1 VRFTSPFWLPIGF
14 VICAMLV
21 WLWIRV
27 DARQQ
32 AALARFVSPHLRKQ
46 LTQSISTARRRLQ
59 RGLLLTALAL
69 LSIAL
74 AGPQL
79 GYHWEQINRRGNE
92 IVFIIDT
99 SRSMMTPDVKPNRL
113 DRAKLAIDDF
123 TNHLDGDAVGIVA
136 FAGTAFLVCPITLD
150 YNAFRE
156 TLNAIDTNIV
166 PRGGTNISSA
176 IQEAQAALRRRPGSD
191 KIVILVTDGEDL
203 EGSALTTAQNA
214 KQQDGLR
221 IFTVG
226 VGTPG
231 GDLIPLPPAQGG
243 GFVKDD
249 SGQFVKSHLDE
260 AGLKAIADATGG
272 FYVPLGAQGEGLE
285 TIYNKVLGSLAKHD
299 LASRQQ
305 KIYIERYQWP
315 LAASLAALLL
325 SLLIGNRRRRSRKT
339 TAKRAAAA
347 STTPASSTAA
357 ASSTTAALWVA
368 ASLVLLPFTP
378 SAHADAPTD
387 TAPPSPF
394 APTPP
399 SSSLAG
405 PTSVPNAPTSSS
417 SVPSS
422 TSGEPIRAYNAGTAA
437 YRAGQFPQAAQAFQQ
452 SITHSPSNDPKRLA
466 DQEDAY
472 YNLGNTLYRTGQK
485 SEKSAPQ
492 DAIKTWTDAVKAYE
506 TALQL
511 KPDDADSKYNRDLVK
526 RKIAKL
532 QQQKPPDQNKDKN
545 DKDKNQDKGQGQG
558 QGGGQGQGQPPPG
571 QQPPQNQPPQQG
583 QPPPGQQQGQPPPGQ
598 QPGQQ
603 PPPGQQPGQQP
614 PPGQQPGQQPPP
626 GQQPG
631 QQPPPG
637 QQPGQQPPSGDQ
649 SQGQP
654 PGASDSDDARAA
666 DNQHLPGQMSREEA
680 RELLDSVKGDEKRP
694 PGVPMAQDA
703 TDVPQQQPTKNW

>member
-1 VRFTSPFWLPIGF
+1 MRFTSPFWFPVGF
-14 VICAMLV
+14 VVCALLV
-21 WLWIRV
+21 WLWFRV
-27 DARQQ
+27 DARQH

-59 RGLLLTALAL
+59 RGLLLTAIAL
-69 LSIAL
+69 IFVTL
-74 AGPQL
+74 AGPQW

-136 FAGTAFLVCPITLD
+136 FAGSAFLVCPITLD

-176 IQEAQAALRRRPGSD
+176 IHEAQAALRRRPGSD
-191 KIVILVTDGEDL
+191 KIVILITDGEDL
-203 EGSALTTAQNA
+203 EGSALTAAQNA
-214 KQQDGLR
+214 KQEDGLR

-226 VGTPG
+226 VGTAA
-231 GDLIPLPPAQGG
+231 GDLIPVPAAQGG
-243 GFVKDD
+243 GFVKDEN
-249 SGQFVKSHLDE
+249 GQFVKSHLDE
-260 AGLKAIADATGG
+260 AGLKAIAEATGG
-272 FYVPLGAQGEGLE
+272 FYVPLGPQGEGLE
-285 TIYNKVLGSLAKHD
+285 TIYNNVLGSLAKHD
-299 LASRQQ
+299 LASRRQ

-315 LAASLAALLL
+315 LAASLATLLL
-325 SLLIGNRRRRSRKT
+325 SLLIGNRRRRTRKST
-339 TAKRAAAA
+339 VSPDAPRAQTA
-347 STTPASSTAA
+347 SPTA
-357 ASSTTAALWVA
+357 ASSTTV
-368 ASLVLLPFTP
+368 ASLAAVSLMLLSFVPR
-378 SAHADAPTD
+378 AHADLPVS
-387 TAPPSPF
+387 TAG
-394 APTPP
+394 P
-399 SSSLAG
+399 SSPAS
-405 PTSVPNAPTSSS
+405 APS
-417 SVPSS
+417 
-422 TSGEPIRAYNAGTAA
+422 EPIQAYNAGTAA
-437 YRAGQFPQAAQAFQQ
+437 YRAGRFPQAAQDFQQ
-452 SITHSPSNDPKRLA
+452 SITHSPSNDAKRLA

-472 YNLGNTLYRTGQK
+472 YNLGNTLYRAGQA

-532 QQQKPPDQNKDKN
+532 QQQKPPDQNNDKDK
-545 DKDKNQDKGQGQG
+545 DKDKNQDKGQGKG
-558 QGGGQGQGQPPPG
+558 QGNGQGQPPPG

-583 QPPPGQQQGQPPPGQ
+583 QQPPGQQPPQGQPPPGQQPGQPPPGQQPGQPPPPGQ

-631 QQPPPG
+631 QP
-637 QQPGQQPPSGDQ
+637 GDQ

-654 PGASDSDDARAA
+654 PGAAEGDDTRAA

-694 PGVPMAQDA
+694 PGIPMAQDA
-703 TDVPQQQPTKNW
+703 TDVPQQPPTKNW